1 MGKVAGAVAKKAK
14 GGASGKKKYAMG
26 GNYDGSNMALSF
38 LKKNLGKKKAAAPAA
53 PAPAPRRLQRRMPNR
68 YMQP

>member
-1 MGKVAGAVAKKAK
+1 MGKVAGAIGKKMKAKKGTYNGGQSGLGPK
-14 GGASGKKKYAMG
+14 GKIGM
-26 GNYDGSNMALSF
+26 
-38 LKKNLGKKKAAAPAA
+38 KAAAPAA